1 MSIKDEI
8 KIRSIREAVDKSYVK
23 PSPDKVEGQIAALNG
38 NEEAWTYLTDERGL
52 SSDTIKHFKLGYD
65 YERNAISIPI
75 YKGDEVVAIK
85 YRNLKE
91 GGPKYGA
98 EAGCESWLFN
108 EKGLDTAKETGSII
122 VTEGEFDAMSLWQ
135 AGYKN
140 VLSPAQGKNSY
151 TVWIEKLDP
160 IPKVVIAYDND
171 KPGKEEAAKFADKV
185 GIEKAYELVYPED
198 IKDANEYFQ
207 KKDPKKF
214 KGLLDSAKPFY
225 SYEYSNAFDLVDAIK
240 NHKYDFKEYYCVPGV
255 QFEEDWLTVISGV
268 TNIGKTSYVMNLVKE
283 AVDRGEPVL
292 VLPFERG
299 MRAVGQRYLQL
310 EFEKNKQEIIPFIK
324 DQSEEVKER
333 VKDKPVFFAYPER
346 DKVLET
352 IEKAVR
358 LFGIQIV
365 VIDHFDYMV
374 RNSGKKNKEQDI
386 SDTLYDLKAL
396 QMKKKLKVF
405 AVHHIGKQDMKGKMI
420 PPKPHMNDLKGSSSL
435 FQDPEVVIMLYN
447 NSSNDLVVDVQK
459 SKGDMTKKDYSM
471 NLGTGKMSEPDDF

>member
-171 KPGKEEAAKFADKV
+171 TPGKEEASKFADKV

-214 KGLLDSAKPFY
+214 KGLLDSASPFY
-225 SYEYSNAFDLVDAIK
+225 SYTYQGLGEVIKQIRDVKVD
-240 NHKYDFKEYYCVPGV
+240 YTEFYCIPEVKV
-255 QFEEDWLTVISGV
+255 EDDWLVVISGV
-268 TNIGKTSYVMNLVKE
+268 TNVGKTSYAMNIAKE
-283 AVDRGEPVL
+283 MADKNLPCL
-292 VLPFERG
+292 IMPFERG
-299 MRAVGQRYLQL
+299 VRSVGQRYLQL
-310 EFEKNKQEIIPFIK
+310 ELNMT
-324 DQSEEVKER
+324 
-333 VKDKPVFFAYPER
+333 KDKIENLSAGEWDEQLKKVVDRPVFFSLPKKEE
-346 DKVLET
+346 LEET
-352 IEKAVR
+352 VVKAQR
-358 LFGIQIV
+358 LFGIRGLI
-365 VIDHFDYMV
+365 IDHLDYLV
-374 RNSGKKNKEQDI
+374 RNVTGNKEQDI
-386 SDTLYDLKAL
+386 ANTLHELKRIAIERKI
-396 QMKKKLKVF
+396 MMFV
-405 AVHHIGKQDMKGKMI
+405 VTHIKKQDMKGSIK
-420 PPKPHMNDLKGSSSL
+420 PKSPVLEDLKGSSSL
-435 FQDPEVVIMLYN
+435 YQDPECVLLLHAN
-447 NSSNDLVVDVQK
+447 NLSEMIVKVAKNKGPMTEKEYGVD
-459 SKGDMTKKDYSM
+459 TT
-471 NLGTGKMSEPDDF
+471 TGKMSEPDDF